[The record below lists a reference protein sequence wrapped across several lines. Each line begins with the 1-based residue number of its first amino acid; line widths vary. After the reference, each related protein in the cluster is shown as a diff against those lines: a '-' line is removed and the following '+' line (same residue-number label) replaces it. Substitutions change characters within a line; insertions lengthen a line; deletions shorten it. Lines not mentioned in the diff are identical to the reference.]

1 MLCSDGVASLLCDVE
16 TCFFVS
22 GILCA
27 YQFCFGGVCDVMF
40 CVLFLGVCFLG
51 GYLLGEI
58 YCCFL
63 MLF

>member
-1 MLCSDGVASLLCDVE
+1 MVWLVCCAMSKLV
-16 TCFFVS
+16 FFVS

-51 GYLLGEI
+51 GYFLGEMD
-58 YCCFL
+58 CCVL

>member
-16 TCFFVS
+16 TCFFVP

-40 CVLFLGVCFLG
+40 CVLFLGVFFFVVISWG
-51 GYLLGEI
+51 KLLVA
-58 YCCFL
+58 F
-63 MLF
+63 